1 MDNEEK
7 VENGKAKKSIFG
19 LTKQLEH
26 RLINPASLRKEDKK
40 KCADLF
46 KSRGYSN
53 IDIAE
58 ILEVDEKTVQRY
70 IKDQREENALAIT
83 SNFQKQQI
91 EEVIRH
97 WHAQYYRLLKLS
109 YSEGMTTNEVMKA
122 IYLAHQVEKDGVEL
136 LERLGYLTKETAEKD
151 IKIALEREKK
161 EEEENEKI
169 RKKSVPEEILD
180 QLDIAQT
187 KKIKEVLDRRADESY
202 KETMKMAEDFM
213 AENEK
218 KRLAGGGEGSPSS

>member
-1 MDNEEK
+1 MANEEK
-7 VENGKAKKSIFG
+7 AKNVEVRNSIFG

-26 RLINPASLRKEDKK
+26 RLISPASLRKEDKK

-53 IDIAE
+53 TEIAE

-151 IKIALEREKK
+151 IKTALEREW
-161 EEEENEKI
+161 EEEEKREKT
-169 RKKSVPEEILD
+169 RKKSVPEEIIDKLD
-180 QLDIAQT
+180 AIQRNT
-187 KKIKEVLDRRADESY
+187 IKEFLLRKDDEKY
-202 KETMKMAEDFM
+202 KEAMKMAEDFAVENGKKKL
-213 AENEK
+213 AEDK
-218 KRLAGGGEGSPSS
+218 GSVN